1 MRLDITTAADP
12 RVAGCYRAILDPKFA
27 MAQDVFVIEG
37 RQAVARLIAARKYI
51 IDSILLTDTACAALE
66 TNLQDVPAHVPVYVT
81 SAAILSDVAG
91 FAMHRGCIA
100 LAHRP
105 AARTPEDVLAD
116 ARTVIVLE
124 AVGNP
129 DNVGAIFRVGQALG
143 AEGVLL
149 DRGCAD
155 PLYRKAIRTS
165 AAATLAVP
173 YAHFDEWAATS
184 ATLRE
189 RGFTSVALTPRVAA
203 TSLHDLAAQEVI
215 GKRLA
220 LLVGAE
226 GQGLKS
232 ETMEAAD
239 LQIRVPMRKGIDS
252 INLAVAAAIALYHLR
267 PLPGE

>member
-1 MRLDITTAADP
+1 MLP
-12 RVAGCYRAILDPKFA
+12 AGNS
-27 MAQDVFVIEG
+27 IE
-37 RQAVARLIAARKYI
+37 
-51 IDSILLTDTACAALE
+51 SILLTDTASAALE
-66 TNLQDVPAHVPVYVT
+66 TSLERVAPHVPIYIT
-81 SAAILSDVAG
+81 SQTILSGVAG
-91 FAMHRGCIA
+91 FAMHRGCVA

-105 AARTPEDVLAD
+105 APMMLKDVLAD

-143 AEGVLL
+143 ADGVLL

-173 YAHFDEWAATS
+173 YAYFDEWATIS
-184 ATLRE
+184 ATLRGH
-189 RGFTSVALTPRVAA
+189 GFMSVALTPRIAA
-203 TSLHDLAAQEVI
+203 TSLHDPAAQAVI
-215 GKRLA
+215 GQRLA

-232 ETMEAAD
+232 ETMEDAD
-239 LQIRVPMRKGIDS
+239 LQIRVPMRDGIDS
-252 INLAVAAAIALYHLR
+252 INLAVAAAIALSHLR
-267 PLPGE
+267 PFRDE